1 MAKTLQPFSR
11 IWKVFDPRRVLVAQG
26 VFLFSVA
33 LLIHFVL
40 LSSAKYNWIDGPYA
54 APAAMAE
61 ALPPS
66 RQ

>member
-1 MAKTLQPFSR
+1 
-11 IWKVFDPRRVLVAQG
+11 AQG

-33 LLIHFVL
+33 VLIHFVL